1 MRSWAH
7 RRQTPVESVAAGDRI
22 PHGGCSIFA
31 HWRELLLGRCQRG
44 RRSCRGRRASSPG
57 AGGAASPGRRRVPPG
72 QRGGWRCRVSPG
84 QHRSWRR
91 RASPGRHGSQQRRAE
106 PGAQDRAG
114 AAREQAALSLAGI
127 AAGRCG
133 MGRSSGR
140 NWKLIRPPTIYQA
153 LAEEK
158 KKNRRRVGEP
168 AKSRKIGRGGGVARC
183 GQVGSWLA
191 RVLNIIQYLG
201 YPIALLYI
209 YIYSKQLQM

>member
-1 MRSWAH
+1 LERASVGEVPKRSAKLQ
-7 RRQTPVESVAAGDRI
+7 RTP
-22 PHGGCSIFA
+22 
-31 HWRELLLGRCQRG
+31 RELTGSR
-44 RRSCRGRRASSPG
+44 RRSLARAAQGPARAARGLAMQGLTGAPQALAAQGVAGPAREPG
-57 AGGAASPGRRRVPPG
+57 AQGGAGAAR
-72 QRGGWRCRVSPG
+72 
-84 QHRSWRR
+84 
-91 RASPGRHGSQQRRAE
+91 E

-133 MGRSSGR
+133 TGRSSGR

-168 AKSRKIGRGGGVARC
+168 AKSRKIGRGGGGARC
-183 GQVGSWLA
+183 GRVGSWLA

-201 YPIALLYI
+201 YPIALYI
-209 YIYSKQLQM
+209 Y

>member
-72 QRGGWRCRVSPG
+72 QRGGLAVQGLAGAAQELAAQGVAGPAR
-84 QHRSWRR
+84 
-91 RASPGRHGSQQRRAE
+91 E
-106 PGAQDRAG
+106 PAAQGGAG
-114 AAREQAALSLAGI
+114 AAREPVALSLARI

-133 MGRSSGR
+133 TGRSSGR

-168 AKSRKIGRGGGVARC
+168 AKSRKIGRGGGGARC
-183 GQVGSWLA
+183 GRVGSWLA

-201 YPIALLYI
+201 YPIALYI
-209 YIYSKQLQM
+209 Y